1 MDKLIDYIGI
11 YDSILEPRL
20 CQKLIELFEADESS
34 VEEQTAGVHV
44 KNHLKRKGLEIDVS
58 RNREFV
64 QKYSK
69 VVLDGIF
76 YSLELYK
83 KQTGD
88 IHSVI
93 HNNSRECT
101 LEQFRLRKYKQNDGF
116 FSSHIDIMNCDTSN
130 RFLVI
135 MFYLNSVRK
144 GGETDFPHLGMNV
157 KPKEGRV
164 LIFHPNFMFQHT
176 GNMPLSDHKYTL
188 QTYLHYAGGTDSIQ
202 D

>member
-11 YDSILEPRL
+11 YDSILEPKL
-20 CQKLIELFEADESS
+20 CQKLIELFEDNNSN
-34 VEEQTAGVHV
+34 VEDQTTGMYT
-44 KNHLKRKGLEIDVS
+44 KDFLKRKGTEMEIS
-58 RNREFV
+58 TNSEFIRLYNR
-64 QKYSK
+64 

-88 IHSVI
+88 IHDVI
-93 HNNSRECT
+93 HMNSTECT
-101 LEQFRLRKYKQNDGF
+101 LEKFRLRKYKQNDGF
-116 FSSHIDIMNCDTSN
+116 FSSHIDIINSDTSN

-135 MFYLNSVRK
+135 MFYLNTVQD
-144 GGETDFPHLGMNV
+144 GGETLFTHLGINV

-164 LIFHPNFMFQHT
+164 LIFNPSFMFPHT
-176 GNMPLSDHKYTL
+176 GNTPLSDDKFTL
-188 QTYLHYAGGTDSIQ
+188 QTYLWYSGGNAIQ